1 MQAVE
6 LPYNDSLG
14 SLVIFICSAGNRR
27 FFLPKVEIKFLHGT
41 RVDLHGMALIV
52 CIISLNRFV

>member
-14 SLVIFICSAGNRR
+14 SAGNRE
-27 FFLPKVEIKFLHGT
+27 FFLPKVEIKFSHGT
-41 RVDLHGMALIV
+41 RVELHGMALLL